1 MVPRIFQAMKMPLNE
16 KMKYVQKLVGLHM
29 RPQQVGEEGV
39 SDSGVRRLLTDAGE
53 DVEDLMILA
62 ESDLTSR
69 NPVKVKSALDSF
81 MALRER
87 MKEIIA
93 ADDYRKWKNPI
104 NGNEI
109 MERLGIP
116 PSQEISRLK
125 QMVKDAILD
134 GVIPNDHDAAWEY
147 LTQHMH
153 DRPSETAGDRLPTD

>member
-1 MVPRIFQAMKMPLNE
+1 
-16 KMKYVQKLVGLHM
+16 M

-62 ESDLTSR
+62 ESDLTSG
-69 NPVKVKSALDSF
+69 NPVKVRTALEGF
-81 MALRER
+81 AALRQR
-87 MKEIIA
+87 MKEINA
-93 ADDYRKWKNPI
+93 ADDYRNWKNPV

-134 GVIPNDHDAAWEY
+134 GVIPNDHDAAWEF
-147 LTQHMH
+147 LLAHRN
-153 DRPSETAGDRLPTD
+153 DPEADCADSD

>member
-1 MVPRIFQAMKMPLNE
+1 MV
-16 KMKYVQKLVGLHM
+16 
-29 RPQQVGEEGV
+29 
-39 SDSGVRRLLTDAGE
+39 
-53 DVEDLMILA
+53 LA

-69 NPVKVKSALDSF
+69 NPAKVKSALDGF
-81 MALRER
+81 TALRER

-134 GVIPNDHDAAWEY
+134 GIIPNDHDAAWAY
-147 LTQHMH
+147 LEQHMH
-153 DRPSETAGDRLPTD
+153 DPAGE